1 MPRPYANDPIRHDK
15 SPSPDVVRL
24 VLIACGV
31 TILLGFITGAI
42 WIGLNL
48 VRYHVLP

>member
-24 VLIACGV
+24 VLIAGGV
-31 TILLGFITGAI
+31 TILVGFVTGAL
-42 WIGLNL
+42 WIGCNL
-48 VRYHVLP
+48 VRNHIWP